1 MILSAQS
8 IMARC
13 SGPRPLISPFNPKR
27 VVVNGKSAG
36 LSSASYDCTIDHDL
50 VLGVNPAHII
60 AAHVMQYGFSENAA
74 SILQDALRANPPMQ
88 ALAFTAEDFHFPP
101 DLSGA
106 VCDKSSYAR
115 VFVSA
120 FNTFFDP
127 GFWGNATLELVN
139 LGDKPVTFRKG
150 DPVCQFL
157 FTQLDAPTVSPYQSK
172 YQGQTKAA
180 HTARHENADG
190 SFTVAVS

>member
-60 AAHVMQYGFSENAA
+60 AAHVMEYGLSFAYEAR
-74 SILQDALRANPPMQ
+74 LQAALRSNPPMQ

-157 FTQLDAPTVSPYQSK
+157 FTQLDAPTVSPYEGK
-172 YQGQTKAA
+172 YLGQTKAA
-180 HTARHENADG
+180 HTSRHENADG
-190 SFTVAVS
+190 TFSVVAA